1 MVTKIEAIEINKT
14 GTLNDKATVDK
25 INIWVEG
32 VNLGESATVKYY
44 LGFEDESGL
53 HNEFES
59 SEVLSG
65 QEYQAWG
72 EDDGYIETWLL
83 NKLGYVK
90 EDIK

>member
-32 VNLGESATVKYY
+32 VNLGVSAIVKYY
-44 LGFEDESGL
+44 LAYEDEDGL
-53 HNEFES
+53 HNEFEG
-59 SEVLSG
+59 SERIDG
-65 QEYQAWG
+65 DDYQSWG
-72 EDDGYIETWLL
+72 NDDGYIETWLL

-90 EDIK
+90 TE